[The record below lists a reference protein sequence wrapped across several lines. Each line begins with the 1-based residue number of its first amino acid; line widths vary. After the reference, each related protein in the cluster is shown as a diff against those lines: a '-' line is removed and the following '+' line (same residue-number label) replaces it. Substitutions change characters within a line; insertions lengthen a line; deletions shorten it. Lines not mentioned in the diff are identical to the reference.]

1 MKETVGSMDERQM
14 LVITFVEE
22 EEEEDES
29 GTGTCSDSTNNGTN
43 SL

>member
-22 EEEEDES
+22 EEDES

>member
-1 MKETVGSMDERQM
+1 MKETVGSMDERQV
-14 LVITFVEE
+14 LVITFVE